1 MGAYMFNESIKKKSQ
16 GRIHAYQ
23 DGSRWMNKG
32 MRRSKAL
39 VTPPVFYFGQVSQI
53 SPLKEI
59 EFLSGKI

>member
-1 MGAYMFNESIKKKSQ
+1 MGAYMFDESIKKKSQ

-39 VTPPVFYFGQVSQI
+39 VTPPVFYFLTKQSELKHAWQNVSI
-53 SPLKEI
+53 C
-59 EFLSGKI
+59 